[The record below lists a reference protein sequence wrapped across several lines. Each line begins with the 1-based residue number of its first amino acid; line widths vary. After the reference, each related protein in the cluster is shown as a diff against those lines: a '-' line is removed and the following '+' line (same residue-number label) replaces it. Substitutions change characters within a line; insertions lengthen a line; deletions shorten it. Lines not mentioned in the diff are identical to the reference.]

1 MSPAAYQGVTQGG
14 FTHVWAIGGSN
25 ADDWAGV
32 LLALKA
38 VQLCQQLVQRLL
50 PLIVAHAAQPR
61 VPSCATQQ
69 GPHPI
74 SAISKNTSKKYER
87 IPEHTTNSGEAA
99 AGRGV
104 YYS

>member
-38 VQLCQQLVQRLL
+38 VQLCQQLIQRLVTL
-50 PLIVAHAAQPR
+50 LIGADA
-61 VPSCATQQ
+61 S
-69 GPHPI
+69 
-74 SAISKNTSKKYER
+74 
-87 IPEHTTNSGEAA
+87 AA
-99 AGRGV
+99 ACACRPRA
-104 YYS
+104 S